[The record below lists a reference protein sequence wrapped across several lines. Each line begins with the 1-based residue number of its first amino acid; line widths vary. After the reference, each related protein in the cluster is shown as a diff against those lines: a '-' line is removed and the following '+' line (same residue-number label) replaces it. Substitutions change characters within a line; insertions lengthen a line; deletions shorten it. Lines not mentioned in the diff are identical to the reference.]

1 MYKNVAPRGPKH
13 AQGFFIN
20 KSVGLWWKEANF
32 VEAGHFRN
40 YLLSRKSQDAWT
52 SVSAA
57 AEVVVLA
64 ATTLLKVVSHPP
76 QLSSPTIRSIN
87 ARRRPL
93 CFSCR
98 AVYALRIT
106 AVNLFSF
113 LPLSLFHSHPTI
125 MNRWNY
131 SMPLRSVRDLFN
143 NVIPP
148 FSTCNLWL
156 TKIPNWVYYNF
167 IICNIFKKCARCF
180 L

>member
-1 MYKNVAPRGPKH
+1 MIVDVQEYRFSLHVDQNTCNG
-13 AQGFFIN
+13 GFFIN
-20 KSVGLWWKEANF
+20 KSLGLWWKEANF
-32 VEAGHFRN
+32 VGAGHFRN

-57 AEVVVLA
+57 AEAAEAAEVVLA

-113 LPLSLFHSHPTI
+113 LPPSLFHSHPSG
-125 MNRWNY
+125 R
-131 SMPLRSVRDLFN
+131 
-143 NVIPP
+143 
-148 FSTCNLWL
+148 
-156 TKIPNWVYYNF
+156 
-167 IICNIFKKCARCF
+167 
-180 L
+180 